1 MAPTMNPDGT
11 YATATQLIGQS
22 LLLLHKPLR
31 LGSRVTSPEFSP
43 LVGTVVHNP
52 KGWVTVDFGDVR
64 MIDGKIE
71 VSKFSREEDVKN
83 VQQEGEEGGCM
94 TSE

>member
-1 MAPTMNPDGT
+1 M
-11 YATATQLIGQS
+11 
-22 LLLLHKPLR
+22 
-31 LGSRVTSPEFSP
+31 
-43 LVGTVVHNP
+43 HNP